1 MFLIGEM
8 ARRTG
13 VKVPTIRYYEKIALI
28 ESPHR
33 SQGNQRLY
41 RQQDLE
47 RLSFIRHA
55 RELGF
60 TLEDIRELIA
70 LNHTRQQ
77 NCRQAHE
84 IAQAQLEAVSARI
97 GKLQQLQQELTRI
110 TALKDQGQS
119 GSCRVIR
126 ALADHSLC
134 HGEH

>member
-13 VKVPTIRYYEKIALI
+13 VKVPTIRYYEQIALI
-28 ESPHR
+28 EAPER

-41 RQQDLE
+41 QQQDLE

-60 TLEDIRELIA
+60 TLEDIRALIDLTA
-70 LNHTRQQ
+70 TGSDT
-77 NCRQAHE
+77 CRQIHD
-84 IAQAQLEAVSARI
+84 IAQHQLEAVKQRI
-97 GKLQQLQQELTRI
+97 AKLQKLQQELERI
-110 TALKDQGQS
+110 TSVADS
-119 GSCRVIR
+119 GKGGKCQVIQ

-134 HGEH
+134 TTEH

>member
-28 ESPHR
+28 SPPQR
-33 SQGNQRLY
+33 SDGNQRLY

-60 TLEDIRELIA
+60 PLEDIRALIELSATGSSTCSEIHDIA
-70 LNHTRQQ
+70 L
-77 NCRQAHE
+77 
-84 IAQAQLEAVSARI
+84 AQLEAVTRRI
-97 GKLQQLQQELTRI
+97 SKLQKLQQELERI
-110 TALKDQGQS
+110 TAVSDQGKAKQ
-119 GSCRVIR
+119 CQVIQ
-126 ALADHSLC
+126 ALADHTLC
-134 HGEH
+134 QGEH